1 MHVKKIM
8 YGAIVLLI
16 ILLIMFLDIGY
27 DIIPDKT
34 FSFIS
39 AVMYTKVMIAIVG
52 LLGAGLL
59 IESGK
64 YKEFGYLY
72 ISMIV
77 IYLLSYLIMCIYLS
91 TAKTS
96 SLDSLANYSKALET
110 FTSIMEYCDYALAA
124 LLVFSIV
131 VELDIKTPISF
142 GFYISTL
149 LYVFYD
155 KLFGEPTIMDK
166 NKTAGK
172 LLVLF
177 AAFAFGII
185 TLFVNK
191 IEHINDEVVEDINE
205 ETTDTE
211 ENNINN
217 NSNQSNLL
225 QNNQTT
231 LNQSS
236 LNQPP
241 ISQSV
246 NNMGNT
252 NQNSLNPTN
261 TNSSEMPVNKNFTV
275 INSPVD
281 NGPVNKNFIVK
292 NDLQGTN
299 SLNSQPPMS
308 SLNSAPPMSVAN
320 NQPLGVAYNQNNL
333 GNNQ

>member
-1 MHVKKIM
+1 
-8 YGAIVLLI
+8 
-16 ILLIMFLDIGY
+16 MFLDIGY
-27 DIIPDKT
+27 DMIQNKT

-39 AVMYTKVMIAIVG
+39 NVMYTRMIIAIVG

-96 SLDSLANYSKALET
+96 GLDSLANYSKALET

-155 KLFGEPTIMDK
+155 KLFGEPTLMDK
-166 NKTAGK
+166 NKAAGK

-191 IEHINDEVVEDINE
+191 IEHINDEVVEDIKE

-211 ENNINN
+211 ENN
-217 NSNQSNLL
+217 NSNQSTLP
-225 QNNQTT
+225 QNNQTS

-241 ISQSV
+241 TSQSV
-246 NNMGNT
+246 NNMGST
-252 NQNSLNPTN
+252 NPTN

-275 INSPVD
+275 INAPVD
-281 NGPVNKNFIVK
+281 NSPVNKNFTVK
-292 NDLQGTN
+292 NDSQGTN
-299 SLNSQPPMS
+299 SLNNQPPMS
-308 SLNSAPPMSVAN
+308 MGNNPLNSAPPMSVPN

-333 GNNQ
+333 GNN